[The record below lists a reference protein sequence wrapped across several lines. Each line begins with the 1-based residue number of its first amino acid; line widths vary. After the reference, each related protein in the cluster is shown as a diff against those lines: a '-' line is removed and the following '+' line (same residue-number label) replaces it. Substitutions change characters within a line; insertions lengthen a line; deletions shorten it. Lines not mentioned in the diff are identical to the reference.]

1 MKKLLLLLIVFMTA
15 TAAQAARQD
24 RVKISGKIID
34 TDSKPIE
41 YATVIIQS
49 ATDSTQNWGV
59 ISNESGEFS
68 VQVPVG
74 DHRIQVSFVGY
85 KSHRAQ
91 LTVKEAMT
99 LQPITLAVEATAIG
113 DVVITANAITRRAGG
128 YVVNMEGTA
137 VAKGRNLY
145 EALAFAPGMMIMDG
159 LKINGKGVSQVYINN
174 RLLNFSGTDLE
185 NYLRNLAAE
194 DIKSIEVI
202 PIAGSEYDASATGG
216 ILKITLRRQ
225 KDGGYFGSVNLAGSL
240 NYKWLKQGTASANIS
255 YRKNRLSLYS
265 NLSYANYKNYESYD
279 ETTNFFT
286 NQSTI
291 QSKSNIHMRMNSV
304 SAEVNAVYELTD
316 NQSLGAVVSYMT
328 TENDITNTSK
338 TELKSVSELIR
349 SSLSSPE
356 QDMTSLLSASL
367 DYNLNIGK
375 KGTTFKAIADYTSN
389 FSDTDTE
396 FRSIYENPLTPD
408 RHYTTSLR
416 GPGSIANV
424 NFDFSIPFNKI
435 YSMKTGAKL
444 YNMTISNDVLYM
456 NDFDGLWVRDEAM
469 SEDFSYSETVAAVY
483 ADLSANYGKVMA
495 SIGIRGEN
503 SWIDINSDKPG
514 GDLRKNY
521 FNAFPS
527 LNVFYNMNQEKGH
540 SLSLN
545 ANMKI
550 TRPSYS
556 QLRPYTHPLSEYSL
570 IVGNPN
576 LNPTKITNVS
586 LTGTIFQKYSLTVD
600 ASYSVDP
607 TAQVSMP
614 SENDPNVL
622 IYKFT
627 NMDNRLDLTAVLSLP
642 ITVTRWW
649 NSTWMLAGINRSETY
664 INSLNDLTTFRK
676 TTGMASMNNIFTLPA
691 GFQIDLSGS
700 YMTPVIQGNMQI
712 GQLYQL
718 DAGITK
724 SLFKDR
730 VSVSL
735 AYKGLFRPNQNITVT
750 DPSYNKINI
759 GTNDQK
765 YFRLSLRYNFK
776 GGQKVNVKKANS
788 GNASE
793 SGRL

>member
-1 MKKLLLLLIVFMTA
+1 MKKLLLLLIVLMTA

-41 YATVIIQS
+41 YATIIIQS

-59 ISNESGEFS
+59 ISNENGEFS

-74 DHRIQVSFVGY
+74 AHLIQVSFVGY

-99 LQPITLAVEATAIG
+99 LQPITLAVESTAIG
-113 DVVITANAITRRAGG
+113 DVVITANAITRRASG

-240 NYKWLKQGTASANIS
+240 NYKWLKQGTAAANIS

-265 NLSYANYKNYESYD
+265 NLSYANYKNYESYN

-291 QSKSNIHMRMNSV
+291 QSKSYINMRTNNIN
-304 SAEVNAVYELTD
+304 AEVNAVYELTD
-316 NQSLGAVVSYMT
+316 NQSLGAVVRYMT
-328 TENDITNTSK
+328 SESNITNTSK
-338 TELKSVSELIR
+338 TELKSISELIR

-356 QDMTSLLSASL
+356 HDMTSRLSASL

-396 FRSIYENPLTPD
+396 FRSVYENPLTPD

-424 NFDFSIPFNKI
+424 NFDFSIPFNKV

-503 SWIDINSDKPG
+503 SWIDINSDKPN

-527 LNVFYNMNQEKGH
+527 LTVFYNMNQENGH

-556 QLRPYTHPLSEYSL
+556 QLRPYTHPLSEYSF
-570 IVGNPN
+570 IEGNPN

-586 LTGTIFQKYSLTVD
+586 LTGTIFQKYSLTLD

-649 NSTWMLAGINRSETY
+649 NSTWVLVGINRAETY
-664 INSLNDLTTFRK
+664 QNSLNELTTLRK

-700 YMTPVIQGNMQI
+700 YMTPLIQGNMQI

-718 DAGITK
+718 DAGVTK

-730 VSVSL
+730 ISVSL
-735 AYKGLFRPNQNITVT
+735 AYKGLFRPNQNITIT